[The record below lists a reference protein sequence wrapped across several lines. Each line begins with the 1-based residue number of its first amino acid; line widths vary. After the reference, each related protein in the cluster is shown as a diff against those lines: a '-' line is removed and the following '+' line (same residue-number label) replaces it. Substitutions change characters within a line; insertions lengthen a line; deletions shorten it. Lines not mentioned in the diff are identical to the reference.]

1 MKAAGVRRFVKY
13 KRKAQD
19 QDQVVKY
26 KRQDQ
31 DTWRREL
38 DQQCK
43 PARCLARSCKTYL
56 FFIDC
61 IGQLF
66 CYCKG
71 Y

>member
-38 DQQCK
+38 DQQ
-43 PARCLARSCKTYL
+43 
-56 FFIDC
+56 
-61 IGQLF
+61 
-66 CYCKG
+66 
-71 Y
+71 